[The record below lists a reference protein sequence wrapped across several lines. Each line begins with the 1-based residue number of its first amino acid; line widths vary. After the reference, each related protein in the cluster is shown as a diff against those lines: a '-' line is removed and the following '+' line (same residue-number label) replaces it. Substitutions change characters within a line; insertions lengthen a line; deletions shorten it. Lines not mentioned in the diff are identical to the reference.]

1 MTGTGFD
8 VTIEAEDG
16 SSAYEGKLPPLV
28 QIAWHFND
36 KTQAVKDFFV
46 QSKGAVAI
54 TEARCITHKVISEF
68 CAPNTYHLDFA
79 LRNICKL

>member
-8 VTIEAEDG
+8 VTIEDEDG

-36 KTQAVKDFFV
+36 KTQSVRDFFI

-54 TEARCITHKVISEF
+54 TEARCITHKV
-68 CAPNTYHLDFA
+68 
-79 LRNICKL
+79 

>member
-8 VTIEAEDG
+8 VTIEAENG
-16 SSAYEGKLPPLV
+16 SSVYEGKLPPLV

-36 KTQAVKDFFV
+36 KTKAVKEFFT

-54 TEARCITHKVISEF
+54 TEARCITHKVQVPKKPTKAS
-68 CAPNTYHLDFA
+68 LV
-79 LRNICKL
+79 

>member
-8 VTIEAEDG
+8 VTIEAENG
-16 SSAYEGKLPPLV
+16 SSVYEGKLPPLV

-36 KTQAVKDFFV
+36 KTKAVKEFFT

-54 TEARCITHKVISEF
+54 TEARCITHKVHV
-68 CAPNTYHLDFA
+68 PKRPT
-79 LRNICKL
+79 KLP